1 MKPIEQETIERI
13 RSLTLAGKSAEEVS
27 VLACVSA
34 QTVRTYRQKLG
45 LPPLCKIRKEL
56 RAQGRLETRCNDA
69 YHASSAN
76 LCFDCVHA
84 VSDNRGH
91 GCPWT
96 IDAWF
101 REVPGWTVR
110 RYQRNGK
117 EYVQI
122 LHCPMF
128 ERG

>member
-1 MKPIEQETIERI
+1 MKPIEQETVERI

-45 LPPLCKIRKEL
+45 LPPLCKIREEL
-56 RAQGRLETRCNDA
+56 RARGELERRRSES
-69 YHASSAN
+69 HSPSAN
-76 LCFDCVHA
+76 PCFDCAHA
-84 VSDNRGH
+84 VPDNRGH

-96 IDAWF
+96 IGAMFLD
-101 REVPGWTVR
+101 VPGWTVR
-110 RYQRNGK
+110 RYRREGK
-117 EYVQI
+117 EAVQI

>member
-1 MKPIEQETIERI
+1 MKAIEQETVERI
-13 RSLTLAGKSAEEVS
+13 RALTLAGKSAEEVS

-45 LPPLCKIRKEL
+45 LPPLCKIREEL
-56 RAQGRLETRCNDA
+56 RARGELERRRSES
-69 YHASSAN
+69 HSPSAN
-76 LCFDCVHA
+76 PCFDCAHA
-84 VSDNRGH
+84 VPDNRGH

-96 IDAWF
+96 MGAGF
-101 REVPGWTVR
+101 REVPGWSAR
-110 RYQRNGK
+110 RYQRGGK